1 MYKKI
6 LVFLFISVGLSSCGF
21 SPIYSDNS
29 KKKFNIQIL
38 EKSGDRDSNNFIEL
52 NLKNY
57 LKDENDNK
65 FILKIFTEVEKNSI
79 AKDTSGKTTDYELEI
94 TSNFQINYKNIVKNI
109 KISESFSYKSINDKL
124 TELNYEKSIKKN
136 ISTNIVQK
144 LLSHLSRIKWF

>member
-6 LVFLFISVGLSSCGF
+6 LVFLFLLIGLNSCGF
-21 SPIYSDNS
+21 SPVYTDNS

-57 LKDENDNK
+57 LNDKNENK
-65 FILKIFTEVEKNSI
+65 FILKIYTEVQKDSI
-79 AKDTSGKTTDYELEI
+79 AKDTSGKTTDYELEVI
-94 TSNFQINYKNIVKNI
+94 SNFQITYKDTVKNV
-109 KISESFSYKSINDKL
+109 KITESFSYKSIDDKL

-136 ISTNIVQK
+136 ISSIIVQK
-144 LLSHLSRIKWF
+144 LLSHLSRIK